1 MRTGCAVQSTVAYMK
16 RFDFVS
22 AIWDHPWIWWLVLT
36 ISYVCFFFFVFLVK
50 VMINLVG
57 SDEKKL
63 LRHLLGRLPSAWND
77 LSSSSLFIIFL
88 SPGCTWI
95 ISISLSSM
103 PFWLVRE
110 WFRSFSRLVKRGDA
124 DQGWGKRLAAK
135 RGCCDREWCYLKR
148 SDRERCIEGLVA
160 RLRAPSRL
168 CINPLHSA
176 LLVGCPLNSAL
187 FLYLPS
193 SPTLY
198 WHLHSSLRPEKEP
211 KIILPIRR
219 PLKIK

>member
-1 MRTGCAVQSTVAYMK
+1 
-16 RFDFVS
+16 
-22 AIWDHPWIWWLVLT
+22 
-36 ISYVCFFFFVFLVK
+36 
-50 VMINLVG
+50 MINLVG

-110 WFRSFSRLVKRGDA
+110 WFRSFSRLVKREDA
-124 DQGWGKRLAAK
+124 DQGWGEEVSCKERVLWQRVVLSEEEWQRAVH
-135 RGCCDREWCYLKR
+135 RRTCC
-148 SDRERCIEGLVA
+148 S
-160 RLRAPSRL
+160 APSRL

-187 FLYLPS
+187 FLFLPS

-211 KIILPIRR
+211 KIILPTRR

>member
-36 ISYVCFFFFVFLVK
+36 ISYVCLFFFVFLVK

-103 PFWLVRE
+103 AFWLVRE
-110 WFRSFSRLVKRGDA
+110 WFRSFSRLVKREDA
-124 DQGWGKRLAAK
+124 DQGWGEEVSCKERVLWQRVVLSEEEWQRAVH
-135 RGCCDREWCYLKR
+135 RRTCC
-148 SDRERCIEGLVA
+148 S
-160 RLRAPSRL
+160 APSGSIPTLHQPSSL
-168 CINPLHSA
+168 CPSRR
-176 LLVGCPLNSAL
+176 
-187 FLYLPS
+187 LPS
-193 SPTLY
+193 
-198 WHLHSSLRPEKEP
+198 
-211 KIILPIRR
+211 
-219 PLKIK
+219 